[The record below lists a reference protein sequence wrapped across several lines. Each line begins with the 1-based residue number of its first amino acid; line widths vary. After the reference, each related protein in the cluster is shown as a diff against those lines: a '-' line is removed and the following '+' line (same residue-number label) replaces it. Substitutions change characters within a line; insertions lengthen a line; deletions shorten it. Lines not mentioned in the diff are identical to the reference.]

1 MPDFFKTSLNFTS
14 AFIVANQQSCD
25 EYADAPEEFRDPLMD
40 TLMVDPVMLPSG
52 KIMDKPVILRHLL
65 NSNTDPF
72 SRQPLREDQLV
83 PGSYLYNYVV
93 VIYLVC

>member
-1 MPDFFKTSLNFTS
+1 MYMCIISVT
-14 AFIVANQQSCD
+14 NQQSCD

-40 TLMVDPVMLPSG
+40 TIMVDPVMLPSG
-52 KIMDKPVILRHLL
+52 KVMDKPVILRHLL

-83 PGSYLYNYVV
+83 PGTCYTIILMYPK
-93 VIYLVC
+93 

>member
-1 MPDFFKTSLNFTS
+1 MFHKLSVT
-14 AFIVANQQSCD
+14 NQQSCD

-40 TLMVDPVMLPSG
+40 TIMIDPVMLPSG
-52 KIMDKPVILRHLL
+52 KVMDKPVILRHLL

-83 PGSYLYNYVV
+83 PGIYRDSISPIELKQC
-93 VIYLVC
+93 VISF